1 MASDLR
7 CPICGAEPFMM
18 VSWNDD
24 PHPNYVNGIIEPAYA
39 GIQCPDCGLRVM
51 SGRFGEDGQH
61 DMAARDDARRDA
73 VRRWRGLSYSA
84 IEDGRD
90 GEEE

>member
-1 MASDLR
+1 
-7 CPICGAEPFMM
+7 MM

-73 VRRWRGLSYSA
+73 ARRWRGLSYRGLEA
-84 IEDGRD
+84 GGAE
-90 GEEE
+90 